1 VPPPDRHVTVDK
13 RPSVTGATSVSDVA
27 KDSGALAVA
36 GLAPMIPAETPR
48 KSLGGLDA
56 EAAAALVAAAADV
69 ALVVDADGVI
79 RDVAFG
85 SEEMS
90 REGYAKWLGQPWAE
104 TVTAESRPKVEALLR
119 DVASNVATKGRHVNH
134 TSARGADIPV
144 LYSAV
149 QLGGTKR
156 VVAIGR
162 DLRGVAAL
170 QQRLVEAQQ
179 SMERDYWRLRQAETR
194 YRLLFQSGSEAVLI
208 VDASSEKIVESNPAA
223 GQLFGE
229 AARHIVGQ
237 SIHEIFDKESAQA
250 VLALLA
256 KVRSAG
262 RAEDVSLRIVERKR
276 EFLVTATIYRQEKAS
291 FFLFRFAP
299 SEVNAAAVA
308 TEQTKINL
316 AELVENAPDGFVV
329 TDLDG
334 KVLSANSSFVE
345 LAQIVSHEQARGQS
359 LERWLGRP
367 GVDLDVL
374 IANLRQHGSVRLFST
389 TLRGDYGATAEVEI
403 SAVSI
408 PSGDGPC
415 LGFTIRNVGRRL
427 SAYVPPSQEFPHSVQ
442 QLTELVGRVPLKD
455 IVRDTTD
462 LIERLC
468 ILAALDLTRDNRAS
482 AAEMLGISRQSLY
495 VKLHRYGLG
504 DLAVDI
510 DH

>member
-1 VPPPDRHVTVDK
+1 LPSPDQHVSPDK
-13 RPSVTGATSVSDVA
+13 
-27 KDSGALAVA
+27 GALTARTADEHGDLAISDRVAAGAVDV
-36 GLAPMIPAETPR
+36 PR
-48 KSLGGLDA
+48 KTLGGLDA

-149 QLGGTKR
+149 QLGGNKR
-156 VVAIGR
+156 VIAIGR

-208 VDASSEKIVESNPAA
+208 VDAATDKIVEANPAA

-229 AARHIVGQ
+229 VERRVVGQ
-237 SIHEIFDKESAQA
+237 AIHEIFDKENAQA

-256 KVRSAG
+256 KVRSVG
-262 RAEDVSLRIVERKR
+262 RAEDVPLRIVDRRR
-276 EFLVTATIYRQEKAS
+276 EFLVTATLYRQEKAS

-299 SEVNAAAVA
+299 SEGNAASVA
-308 TEQTKINL
+308 IEQTKINL
-316 AELVENAPDGFVV
+316 AELVENAPDAFVV
-329 TDLDG
+329 TDLEG
-334 KVLSANSSFVE
+334 KVLSANSAFVE
-345 LAQIVSHEQARGQS
+345 LAQIVNHEQANGQS

-389 TLRGDYGATAEVEI
+389 TLRGEYGATAEVEI

-408 PSGDGPC
+408 PSGEEPC

-427 SAYVPPSQEFPHSVQ
+427 SAYVAPAQEFPHSVQ

-504 DLAVDI
+504 DLALEI

>member
-1 VPPPDRHVTVDK
+1 MTADDHGDL
-13 RPSVTGATSVSDVA
+13 AVSDRVPA
-27 KDSGALAVA
+27 NAVDV
-36 GLAPMIPAETPR
+36 PR
-48 KSLGGLDA
+48 KTLGGLDA

-149 QLGGTKR
+149 QLGGNKR
-156 VVAIGR
+156 VIAIGR

-194 YRLLFQSGSEAVLI
+194 YRLLFQSGTEAVLI
-208 VDASSEKIVESNPAA
+208 VDAATDKIVEANPAA
-223 GQLFGE
+223 GELFGE
-229 AARHIVGQ
+229 AERRVVGQ
-237 SIHEIFDKESAQA
+237 AIHEIFDKDNAPA

-262 RAEDVSLRIVERKR
+262 RAEDVPLRIVDRRR
-276 EFLVTATIYRQEKAS
+276 EFLVTATLYRQEKAS
-291 FFLFRFAP
+291 FFLFLFAP
-299 SEVNAAAVA
+299 SEGNAASVAVV
-308 TEQTKINL
+308 QTKINL
-316 AELVENAPDGFVV
+316 AELVENAPDAFVV
-329 TDLDG
+329 TDLEG
-334 KVLSANSSFVE
+334 KVLSANSAFVE
-345 LAQIVSHEQARGQS
+345 LAQIVNHEQAHGQS

-389 TLRGDYGATAEVEI
+389 SLRGEYGAMAEVEI

-408 PSGDGPC
+408 PSGEEPC
-415 LGFTIRNVGRRL
+415 LGFTIRNIGRRL
-427 SAYVPPSQEFPHSVQ
+427 SPYVVPAQEFPHSVQ

-504 DLAVDI
+504 DLALEI